1 MKNKKRLISTAIAYF
16 ISILFFW
23 IVYYVLYVGNTSNFI
38 INAELNEQ
46 TPGPFIGY
54 QDIVSSP
61 TGRDIPLGELSTTD
75 QRRVIMPKIDSL
87 RAIDAQEKSLE
98 ELIVIKEK
106 LSDTLFKEIFKTHD
120 RNIANIL
127 KQRTA
132 VDRQSI
138 DSLDVIITATTKK
151 QRSLSPNSTTYDDLM
166 VRISKLNV
174 EKAQKAYEVQV
185 TTAKV
190 YDEGF
195 THMAAFYDKDIYKKF
210 NELTDGITK
219 DRGRKTDLLNRIDTL
234 SNRIYWINYQY
245 HSARIS
251 RVSPFDFLYFS
262 IITATTT
269 GYGDILPNTSLI
281 RMLVSAE
288 VLLNMI
294 LFGLF
299 FYYLAIPQQPRP

>member
-1 MKNKKRLISTAIAYF
+1 MKRKKKLVRTAIAYCV
-16 ISILFFW
+16 SILLFW
-23 IVYYVLYVGNTSNFI
+23 IVYYVLYVDNTSNFI

-54 QDIVSSP
+54 QDIVSIP
-61 TGRDIPLGELSTTD
+61 TGRDAALSELSTTD

-87 RAIDAQEKSLE
+87 RAVDAEEKSLE
-98 ELIVIKEK
+98 KIIISKEK
-106 LSDTLFKEIFKTHD
+106 ISDTLFKAVFKTHD
-120 RNIANIL
+120 LNIANIL
-127 KQRTA
+127 EQRTA
-132 VDRQSI
+132 TGHRSI
-138 DSLDVIITATTKK
+138 DSLNQLVATATEK
-151 QRSLSPNSTTYDDLM
+151 QSYYPASSTTYDELM

-174 EKAQKAYEVQV
+174 KKAQKAYEIQV
-185 TTAKV
+185 ITAKV
-190 YDEGF
+190 YDDGF
-195 THMAAFYDKDIYKKF
+195 THMAAFYDMDIYKKF

-219 DRGRKTDLLNRIDTL
+219 DRSRKTELLNRIDTL

-245 HSARIS
+245 HSARVS

-269 GYGDILPNTSLI
+269 GYGDILPNNSLI

-288 VLLNMI
+288 VLLNLI

-299 FYYLAIPQQPRP
+299 FYYLAIPQQP

>member
-1 MKNKKRLISTAIAYF
+1 MKKSKKLVRTAVAYF
-16 ISILFFW
+16 VSILLFW

-61 TGRDIPLGELSTTD
+61 TGRDISLGEVSTTD
-75 QRRVIMPKIDSL
+75 QRRIIMPKIDSL
-87 RAIDAQEKSLE
+87 RAIDRE
-98 ELIVIKEK
+98 EK
-106 LSDTLFKEIFKTHD
+106 LLERIIASKERISDTLFKDVFKTHD
-120 RNIANIL
+120 RNIASIL
-127 KQRTA
+127 KQRTQA
-132 VDRQSI
+132 GRQST
-138 DSLDVIITATTKK
+138 DSLDVIITATTEK
-151 QRSLSPNSTTYDDLM
+151 QRSLSPNSTAYDELM

-174 EKAQKAYEVQV
+174 EKAQRAYEVQV
-185 TTAKV
+185 ITAKV

-195 THMAAFYDKDIYKKF
+195 THMAAFYDKDLYQKF
-210 NELTDGITK
+210 IALTDGMTK
-219 DRGRKTDLLNRIDTL
+219 DRGHKTDLLNRIDTL

-245 HSARIS
+245 HSARVS

-299 FYYLAIPQQPRP
+299 FYYLAVPQQPRL